1 MSINHIGTA
10 ELDGNFKTLKI
21 NNVPLVVP
29 PTPTP
34 TQEFITFAGL
44 VGTQALRY
52 LVPWSASV
60 ATPTAYLENQ
70 VSPFKPIKI
79 VGMVCRK
86 SNPLPSTS
94 FTVYKSD
101 INLANFQDLQ
111 TVTISPGNLLTISPV
126 LNIPVS
132 SGECLW
138 VRTSSGVESN
148 PDYTQVTILY
158 EQV

>member
-1 MSINHIGTA
+1 MSLNHINTN

-21 NNVPLVVP
+21 NNVPVVIP

-101 INLANFQDLQ
+101 INLANSKIYKL
-111 TVTISPGNLLTISPV
+111 
-126 LNIPVS
+126 
-132 SGECLW
+132 
-138 VRTSSGVESN
+138 
-148 PDYTQVTILY
+148 
-158 EQV
+158 